1 MKKKSPDAKR
11 TANAGTSRE
20 DPLPVWGDGAASPGA
35 GVARK
40 VAHLTPGERVA
51 RGKAAR
57 NEVPRSSHDRWEPAA
72 NRPDPVALLEER
84 ISGPRLRDGVR
95 VHWVIYPL
103 RVMRCLKHRVHDV
116 TTYRQ

>member
-20 DPLPVWGDGAASPGA
+20 DPLPVRGDGATTSGA

-40 VAHLTPGERVA
+40 VAHLTPEERVA

-57 NEVPRSSHDRWEPAA
+57 NEVPRSSHGGWEPAV
-72 NRPDPVALLEER
+72 NRPDPVGLLEEQGTSR
-84 ISGPRLRDGVR
+84 APSWFPSVTAGCWCRRSRSTGAPR
-95 VHWVIYPL
+95 
-103 RVMRCLKHRVHDV
+103 
-116 TTYRQ
+116 